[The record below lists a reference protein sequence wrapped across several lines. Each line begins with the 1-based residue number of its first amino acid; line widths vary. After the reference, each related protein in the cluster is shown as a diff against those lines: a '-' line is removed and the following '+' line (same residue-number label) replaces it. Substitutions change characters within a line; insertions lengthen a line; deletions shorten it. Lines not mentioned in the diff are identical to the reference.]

1 MKTVRQ
7 LLELKDGEIW
17 SIGPE
22 ASVYAAIEL
31 MAEKRIGALMVLDQ
45 GRPLGIV
52 SERDYARKVILKGRA
67 SENTRV
73 DEIMTRRVFHARPE
87 HTLDECM
94 ALMTDKNI
102 RHLPVMDDERLL
114 GMLSLGDLVKAIIA
128 EQQFTIEELEHYI
141 RG

>member
-7 LLELKDGEIW
+7 LLERKDGEIW

-45 GRPLGIV
+45 GRPLGIL

-67 SENTRV
+67 SEKTRV
-73 DEIMTRRVFHARPE
+73 DEIMTREVFHATPQN
-87 HTLDECM
+87 TLDECM
-94 ALMTDKNI
+94 ALMTNKNI
-102 RHLPVMDDERLL
+102 RHLPVMDDDQLL

>member
-7 LLELKDGEIW
+7 LLERKDGEIW

-45 GRPLGIV
+45 GRPLGIL

-67 SENTRV
+67 SEKTRV
-73 DEIMTRRVFHARPE
+73 DEIMTREVFHATPQN
-87 HTLDECM
+87 TLDECM

-102 RHLPVMDDERLL
+102 RHLPVMDDDQLL